1 MIQNWSWQL
10 LRAQHT
16 IQSLELIN
24 IFHKKV
30 HDFWS
35 DFKVILYCLGRYSNI
50 KHHTVSLLSKYSSI
64 INNWWHRHTFM
75 VVLSCLVIIH
85 IKSILSQLPEWLSA
99 SLHWYWSHSWTAVW
113 FLRVI
118 IELEWWFTWSEKVCC
133 PVNMKAKPTFFILMV
148 FSIARSLSMHR
159 IRLRNLPWGSISEK
173 HIKADLSNGKAAVQS
188 LRGRLHVGK
197 TLNMIPQRV
206 QLSTILLSYGG
217 IQELKSIWNFHG

>member
-1 MIQNWSWQL
+1 
-10 LRAQHT
+10 
-16 IQSLELIN
+16 
-24 IFHKKV
+24 
-30 HDFWS
+30 
-35 DFKVILYCLGRYSNI
+35 
-50 KHHTVSLLSKYSSI
+50 
-64 INNWWHRHTFM
+64 M
-75 VVLSCLVIIH
+75 VVLSCLVIVH

-118 IELEWWFTWSEKVCC
+118 IELEWWFTWSEKVCF
-133 PVNMKAKPTFFILMV
+133 PVIMKAKPTFFILMV

-188 LRGRLHVGK
+188 LRGRLHIGK

-217 IQELKSIWNFHG
+217 IQELKSIWNFHGSSDTGQNWN